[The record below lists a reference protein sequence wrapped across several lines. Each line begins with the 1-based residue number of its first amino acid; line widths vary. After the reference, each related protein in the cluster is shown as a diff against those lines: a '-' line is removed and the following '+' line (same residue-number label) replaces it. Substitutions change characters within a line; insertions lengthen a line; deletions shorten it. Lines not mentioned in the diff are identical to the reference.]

1 MCDIFKHFLKFRMQK
16 KSFIS
21 PNKDIRVWMHAQYL
35 LHHGHTC
42 SWCVY
47 CGESALPHVL
57 LDIQILKQTTVRR
70 LHQPPL
76 RHTGLPATRTHMI
89 KKTFPFLF
97 HLFSLMVPLNVLSP
111 HSSAKVFLV
120 IVTILNSITR
130 EA

>member
-1 MCDIFKHFLKFRMQK
+1 MDGCILFATSWAHLQL
-16 KSFIS
+16 
-21 PNKDIRVWMHAQYL
+21 VCL
-35 LHHGHTC
+35 LRGA
-42 SWCVY
+42 
-47 CGESALPHVL
+47 ALAPVL

-111 HSSAKVFLV
+111 HSSANVFLV
-120 IVTILNSITR
+120 IVTI
-130 EA
+130 